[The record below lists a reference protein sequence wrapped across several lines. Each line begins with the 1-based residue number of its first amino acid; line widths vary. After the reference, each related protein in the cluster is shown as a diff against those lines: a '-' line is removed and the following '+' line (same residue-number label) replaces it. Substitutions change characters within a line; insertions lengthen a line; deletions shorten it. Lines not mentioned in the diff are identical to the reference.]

1 MSKIALPALTRPAG
15 LDALAFEVPG
25 QALARW
31 NPALAAAEDSADT
44 SISMYGFIGEDF
56 MGDGVSARRIAA
68 ALRKIGSKDVTVN
81 LNSPG
86 GDFFEGLAI
95 YNLLREHPHNVTVKV
110 LGMAG
115 SAASIIA
122 MAGDDIQMSQASFL
136 MIHNVWVVAGGN
148 RHVMAHAAETLAAF
162 DDALAGLYA
171 ARSGQDKAD
180 IAAMMDKETWLG
192 VDQAVEQGFADGLIP
207 ADQVKEDQN
216 NAAAKQ
222 AHHWARI
229 DAALR
234 KDGMPRSERRAF
246 LKQAR
251 GDSSP
256 TAQHESSDVSGEVQQ
271 FAARMRALSLRFS

>member
-1 MSKIALPALTRPAG
+1 MSKIALPAVQRPAG

-25 QALARW
+25 AALARW
-31 NPALAAAEDSADT
+31 NPALAAASENEDT
-44 SISMYGFIGEDF
+44 SISMYGYIGEDW
-56 MGDGVSARRIAA
+56 MGDGVTANRIAA
-68 ALRKIGSKDVTVN
+68 ALRKIGNKDVTVN

-86 GDFFEGLAI
+86 GDFFEGVAI
-95 YNLLREHPHNVTVKV
+95 YNLLREHPHNVTVRV

-162 DDALAGLYA
+162 DDALASLYA

-180 IAAMMDKETWLG
+180 VAAMMDKETWLG
-192 VDQAVEQGFADGLIP
+192 VDQAIEKGFADGLMP
-207 ADQVKEDQN
+207 AEQVTEDKETT
-216 NAAAKQ
+216 AAKQ
-222 AHHWARI
+222 AHWARI

-251 GDSSP
+251 GESSP
-256 TAQHESSDVSGEVQQ
+256 TATHEPSEMRGEVLQ
-271 FAARMRALSLRFS
+271 FAARMRALSTRFS